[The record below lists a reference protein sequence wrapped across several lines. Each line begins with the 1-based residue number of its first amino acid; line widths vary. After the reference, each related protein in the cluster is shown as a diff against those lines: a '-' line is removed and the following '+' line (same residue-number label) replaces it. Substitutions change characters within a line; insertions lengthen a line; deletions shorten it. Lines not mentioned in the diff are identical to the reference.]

1 VVHLTKPACRVSSI
15 EILEEPKYLYSSLG
29 VRYLRPIWRSR
40 ILCLKC
46 DQRQP
51 DDHAQDAGCAVE
63 MECGGNGTVN
73 LIQWAVDDRSRQKQ
87 FGDSSQTEKSEVDL
101 VVHGEIDDPHLE
113 APALLES
120 VARRLRPQGI
130 LMIALPMRGRWK
142 ALWIAARAW
151 RSCRYDGHISF
162 WSPERLRATLESHGF
177 TLLESI
183 KLKTFSGRRP
193 EIVLVARK
201 TGPSVPTNAAGRTA
215 PA

>member
-1 VVHLTKPACRVSSI
+1 MIHPVEAFSNQPGRTKAQNTCIRPLVLDICA
-15 EILEEPKYLYSSLG
+15 
-29 VRYLRPIWRSR
+29 RYGAQR

-46 DQRQP
+46 DQGQP
-51 DDHAQDAGCAVE
+51 DNNGQDAGCAVE

-73 LIQWAVDDRSRQKQ
+73 LIQWTAEYRPRQKH

-101 VVHGEIDDPHLE
+101 VVHGEIDGSHLD

-130 LMIALPMRGRWK
+130 LMIALPMRGRWET
-142 ALWIAARAW
+142 LWIAARDW
-151 RSCRYDGHISF
+151 WDYRNGGRLRF
-162 WSPERLRATLESHGF
+162 WSGQRLRAILESHGF
-177 TLLESI
+177 TILESI

-193 EIVLVARK
+193 AIILVARK
-201 TGPSVPTNAAGRTA
+201 IAPSVPTNAAGRTV